1 MPLDRNE
8 PKYGPT
14 YLSVNLRPA
23 DRLVETTKH
32 KEGLLIDRLRPTN
45 QLLTTRTGNVTHKFE
60 LDGSAAICIRSQGAS
75 EERPLR
81 VGLAIVENDGIEV
94 PGGMVDPLKVG
105 GNQTGSVASHLSFMV
120 MEVKRIGFAMK
131 NVLSEADFAKERD
144 SIFHRQAQDMDQATI
159 FWPIVQVCVL
169 LMTGF
174 AQASH
179 IVWFF
184 KSRRII

>member
-23 DRLVETTKH
+23 DRLMETTKH
-32 KEGLLIDRLRPTN
+32 HDGLLIDRLRPTN

-60 LDGSAAICIRSQGAS
+60 LDGSAAICVRSQGAS

-81 VGLAIVENDGIEV
+81 VGLAIVENDGVEV
-94 PGGMVDPLKVG
+94 PGDMADPFRVG
-105 GNQTGSVASHLSFMV
+105 GNQTGSVASHLSFMM

-144 SIFHRQAQDMDQATI
+144 SIFHRQTQDMDQATI

>member
-8 PKYGPT
+8 PKFGPT

-23 DRLVETTKH
+23 DRLMETTKH
-32 KEGLLIDRLRPTN
+32 KDGLLIDRLRPTN

-60 LDGSAAICIRSQGAS
+60 LDGSAAICVRSQGAS